1 MAAHVRT
8 LLRWLL
14 GALILAT
21 GIGKALDVGGFAGV
35 LADYRLGLDDD
46 ALSILALM
54 VCALEIGLGAWLLSG
69 RRLPRAAATAM
80 ALNAAYC
87 VLMTTA
93 LLRGLQLDN
102 CGCFGVYFPSP
113 LRWYSP
119 LEDVALVAASWALMR
134 LAPMAE

>member
-1 MAAHVRT
+1 MAMRARL

-14 GALILAT
+14 GTLILAT
-21 GIGKALDVGGFAGV
+21 GVGKALDIGGFAGV
-35 LADYRLGLDDD
+35 LADYRLGLEAD
-46 ALSILALM
+46 ALSMLALA
-54 VCALEIGLGAWLLSG
+54 VCAVEIGLGAWLLSG
-69 RRLPRAAATAM
+69 WRLRRAAATAM

-87 VLMTTA
+87 ALMTTA

-119 LEDVALVAASWALMR
+119 LEDLALVAASWALMR
-134 LAPMAE
+134 LAPMAA

>member
-69 RRLPRAAATAM
+69 RRLRRAAATAM

-119 LEDVALVAASWALMR
+119 LEDLALVAASWALMR

>member
-69 RRLPRAAATAM
+69 RRLRRAAATAM

-93 LLRGLQLDN
+93 LLRGLQFDN

-119 LEDVALVAASWALMR
+119 LEDLALVAASWALMR

>member
-69 RRLPRAAATAM
+69 RRLRRAAATAM

>member
-54 VCALEIGLGAWLLSG
+54 VCALEIGLGDCVA
-69 RRLPRAAATAM
+69 RPPRQWHSTPHTA
-80 ALNAAYC
+80 C
-87 VLMTTA
+87 
-93 LLRGLQLDN
+93 
-102 CGCFGVYFPSP
+102 
-113 LRWYSP
+113 
-119 LEDVALVAASWALMR
+119 
-134 LAPMAE
+134 

>member
-69 RRLPRAAATAM
+69 RRLRRAAATAM

-119 LEDVALVAASWALMR
+119 LEDLALVAASGALMR

>member
-1 MAAHVRT
+1 
-8 LLRWLL
+8 
-14 GALILAT
+14 
-21 GIGKALDVGGFAGV
+21 
-35 LADYRLGLDDD
+35 
-46 ALSILALM
+46 
-54 VCALEIGLGAWLLSG
+54 
-69 RRLPRAAATAM
+69 M

-119 LEDVALVAASWALMR
+119 LEDLALVAVSWVLMR
-134 LAPMAE
+134 LAPPTV

>member
-1 MAAHVRT
+1 M

-21 GIGKALDVGGFAGV
+21 GVGKALDVGGFAGV
-35 LADYRLGLDDD
+35 LADYRLGLEVD
-46 ALSILALM
+46 ALSMLALL
-54 VCALEIGLGAWLLSG
+54 VCAVEIGLGAWLLSG
-69 RRLPRAAATAM
+69 WRLRRAAATAM
-80 ALNAAYC
+80 ALNATYC

-119 LEDVALVAASWALMR
+119 LEDLALVAVSWVLMC
-134 LAPMAE
+134 LAPRAM